1 MGFSSLSLPTL
12 GRKAGTHQST
22 GSQKSQSPELKPV
35 GGGGAY
41 KAASCTSQASE
52 SAWLTSR
59 DRTSP
64 WEGITSSA
72 QSAGPVEPLDLERP
86 ALPVYVTLSK

>member
-35 GGGGAY
+35 GRGGY

-72 QSAGPVEPLDLERP
+72 QGAWPVEPLDSERP